1 MAFHFPT
8 DTLGFQLEKAGFL
21 SAAPYLAMGI
31 LLSISGYFADMCQ
44 VRGYLTT
51 TQVRR
56 YFNCGGFLSQTV
68 FMMAAAY
75 IQSPTGSIIC
85 IITAVGLGAFAW
97 CGFSYVL
104 IQFVFFLFMN
114 ARDKNYSDYFS
125 QCESLRHWTTT
136 CICIDGNFKYIRY
149 NPRHR

>member
-1 MAFHFPT
+1 MFIRFDA

-56 YFNCGGFLSQTV
+56 YFNCGGFLAQTV

-75 IQSPTGSIIC
+75 ILDPTLSIVC

-97 CGFSYVL
+97 CGFS
-104 IQFVFFLFMN
+104 
-114 ARDKNYSDYFS
+114 
-125 QCESLRHWTTT
+125 
-136 CICIDGNFKYIRY
+136 
-149 NPRHR
+149 